1 MSDVTVEPGAE
12 ALPRSLYVV
21 SPKGI
26 YHVTAAIC
34 TGFRYVLNLIG
45 VVNCHFGGSDITI
58 NTETLGASL

>member
-1 MSDVTVEPGAE
+1 MEPEAE

-26 YHVTAAIC
+26 YHVTTAIC

-45 VVNCHFGGSDITI
+45 VVNCHFGAVSDITI
-58 NTETLGASL
+58 NTEMPGASL